1 MATSAA
7 VSRRIRRFRGT
18 GQKACIAYPS
28 SGRHFY
34 GQAAIGDETSP
45 ECTTRF
51 NRDTVPAMNDAG
63 SPITV
68 QVHAAIAEIPAAA
81 WDACAGG
88 VNPSVSYAF
97 LSALEDSGSTTTR
110 TGWAAQHLSL
120 AAPDGTILG
129 VVPLYAKTHSYGEYV
144 FDYGWADAYERAGG
158 RYYPKLI
165 SAVPFTPV
173 PGPRLLLRPG
183 APPETRDHLIA
194 GMVELCNRRR
204 ISSVH
209 VTFPEERDAEA
220 LSGAGFLQRIGQ
232 QFHWT
237 NNGYRD
243 FDDYLAALNSRKRKA
258 VKKERREALVDGL
271 EIEVLTGSDLKSRHW
286 DAFYRFYLA
295 TSDRK
300 WGQSYLNRKFFDMIG
315 ERMPENIVLV
325 MAQRAGKYVAGAL
338 NLLGKDTIYG
348 RNWGSYGDYKFLHF
362 ECCYYRAIEFAI
374 NRGLA
379 RVEAGAQGPHK
390 LQRGYLPVPTYS
402 AHWIPD
408 PGFRRAVAQFVARE
422 REMVEHKID
431 VLSEYSPF
439 RHTAEP
445 PASKG

>member
-1 MATSAA
+1 
-7 VSRRIRRFRGT
+7 
-18 GQKACIAYPS
+18 
-28 SGRHFY
+28 
-34 GQAAIGDETSP
+34 
-45 ECTTRF
+45 
-51 NRDTVPAMNDAG
+51 MNGAG

-68 QVHAAIAEIPAAA
+68 QVHAAIAEIPKAA
-81 WDACAGG
+81 WDACAGDI
-88 VNPSVSYAF
+88 NPSVSYAF
-97 LSALEDSGSTTTR
+97 LSALEDSGSTTAR
-110 TGWAAQHLSL
+110 TGWTPQHLSL

-129 VVPLYAKTHSYGEYV
+129 VAPLYAKTHSYGEYV

-173 PGPRLLLRPG
+173 PGPRLLLRPD
-183 APPETRDHLIA
+183 APTETRDHLIA
-194 GMVELCNRRR
+194 AMVELCTRRR

-209 VTFPEERDAEA
+209 VTFPEQRDADA
-220 LSGAGFLQRIGQ
+220 LTEAGFLQRVGQ

-243 FDDYLAALNSRKRKA
+243 FEDYLAALNSRKRKA
-258 VKKERREALVDGL
+258 VKKERREAVGDGI
-271 EIEVLTGSDLKSRHW
+271 EIEVLTGGDLKTRHW

-300 WGQSYLNRKFFDMIG
+300 WGQAYLNRKFFEMIG
-315 ERMPENIVLV
+315 DRMPTNIVLV
-325 MAQRAGKYVAGAL
+325 MARRDDKYVAGAL
-338 NLLGKDTIYG
+338 NLLGTDTIYG

-374 NRGLA
+374 AHGLK

-408 PGFRRAVAQFVARE
+408 SGFRRAVAQFVARE
-422 REMVEHKID
+422 RDMVERKID
-431 VLSEYSPF
+431 YLAEEYSPF
-439 RHTAEP
+439 RHNPRPTAED
-445 PASKG
+445 

>member
-1 MATSAA
+1 
-7 VSRRIRRFRGT
+7 
-18 GQKACIAYPS
+18 
-28 SGRHFY
+28 
-34 GQAAIGDETSP
+34 
-45 ECTTRF
+45 
-51 NRDTVPAMNDAG
+51 MNDSDG
-63 SPITV
+63 SVTV
-68 QVHAAIAEIPAAA
+68 RVHTAIAEIPAAA
-81 WDACAGG
+81 WDACAGD
-88 VNPSVSYAF
+88 VNPSVSHAF
-97 LSALEDSGSTTTR
+97 LSALEDSGSTTSR
-110 TGWAAQHLSL
+110 TGWAPQHLSL
-120 AAPDGTILG
+120 AAADGTIVG
-129 VVPLYAKTHSYGEYV
+129 VVPLYSKNHSYGEYV

-173 PGPRLLLRPG
+173 PGPRLLMRPD
-183 APPETRDHLIA
+183 APPETREHLIA
-194 GMVELCNRRR
+194 AMVELCNRRR

-209 VTFPEERDAEA
+209 VTFPEQGDAAA
-220 LSGAGFLQRIGQ
+220 LTEAGFLQRIGQ

-237 NNGYRD
+237 NSGYRD

-258 VKKERREALVDGL
+258 VKKERREALTDGL

-300 WGQSYLNRKFFDMIG
+300 WGQAYLNRKFFDLIG
-315 ERMPENIVLV
+315 ERMPEKVVLV
-325 MAQRAGKYVAGAL
+325 MAQRDGKYVAGAL
-338 NLLGKDTIYG
+338 NLLGKETIYG

-374 NRGLA
+374 TRGLK

-408 PGFRRAVAQFVARE
+408 SGFRRAVAQFLDRE
-422 REMVEHKID
+422 RQMVERKIEHLAD
-431 VLSEYSPF
+431 EYSPF
-439 RHTAEP
+439 RHD
-445 PASKG
+445 S